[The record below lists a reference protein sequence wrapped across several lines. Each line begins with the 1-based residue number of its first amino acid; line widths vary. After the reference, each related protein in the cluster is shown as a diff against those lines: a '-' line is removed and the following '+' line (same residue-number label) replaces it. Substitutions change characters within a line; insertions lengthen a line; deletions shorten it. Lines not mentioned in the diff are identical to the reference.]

1 MDEQKIET
9 SKINL
14 NMIFPAS
21 WTFIRWNDIP
31 QGDERNKYMIQLY
44 YRTNTRAGCRIFI
57 DYTFDEFTTLL
68 DSKKELYF
76 IAIDKI
82 YGVIGII
89 SCEPINEDTD
99 THLYINTI
107 KDDNIY
113 FIIYTKWSCALT
125 SSYVKDNNIIIKLK
139 ASKENRELHNYID
152 MQDKQYSDLIDYYG
166 LYKNKIKSGVCTDVL
181 SIGKFLKINLFR
193 WMNTNITDP
202 RITNFMTLGWS
213 INERNQLNND
223 GVMNTYE
230 QLGNLINNKTG
241 KSAQEIDPSA
251 WITTDYVFW
260 NIPKVQLEPSLSEM
274 LLSSLGKAQTNNEPY
289 LQKYLKYKQKYI
301 NLKKIIRAL

>member
-14 NMIFPAS
+14 DMIFPAS

-31 QGDERNKYMIQLY
+31 QGDEKNKYMIQLY
-44 YRTNTRAGCRIFI
+44 YRTNTRDKCLIFRKK
-57 DYTFDEFTTLL
+57 TFDEFKALME
-68 DSKKELYF
+68 SKEELYF

-82 YGVIGII
+82 HGVIGII
-89 SCEPINEDTD
+89 ECEAINEDIEN
-99 THLYINTI
+99 HLYINTI

-113 FIIYTKWSCALT
+113 FIMYTIWSCALT

-139 ASKENRELHNYID
+139 ASKENKELHNYID
-152 MQDKQYSDLIDYYG
+152 MQDKQYSELIDYYE

-193 WMNTNITDP
+193 WLNINITDP

-230 QLGNLINNKTG
+230 QLDNLINIKTRI
-241 KSAQEIDPSA
+241 SAQEIYPDSWDKTA
-251 WITTDYVFW
+251 YVFW
-260 NIPKVQLEPSLSEM
+260 NIPRKQLEM
-274 LLSSLGKAQTNNEPY
+274 LLNNWGKAQTNNEPY

-301 NLKKIIRAL
+301 NLKKNYKDDSSSL